1 MYDYI
6 IVGGGSAGCVL
17 ANRLSENPNTRVLLL
32 EAGKPDK
39 KLTIHIPGAWVKS
52 LRTEIDWT
60 YYTQEEPNMSSRRMF
75 WPRGKTLGGSS
86 AINAMIYIRG
96 SRYDYDH
103 WRDLGNSGWGYDDVL
118 PYFKKSQN
126 QERGPSEYHGVGG
139 PLNVTDLIEPHL
151 LTKTFLQAAQQAG
164 IPLNNDFNADK
175 QEGVGLYQVTQKNG
189 RRHSTAAAYLK
200 PILSRPNLTVLTEAH
215 ALHLLFEHK
224 RAVGVA
230 YIYKGQKQE
239 ASAAREVIL
248 CGGAINSPQLLMLSG
263 IGPAQHLKDLGI
275 EVFHDLPG
283 VGQNLQ
289 DHMVTGV
296 LMYCNQPISLLNA
309 TRPGQLLKYML
320 FKKGMLTS
328 NGGEAGGFI
337 TTKPALPA
345 PDIQLHFFPGA
356 FEDHGAKEIPDYGG
370 HGISLGATVLRPESR
385 GEIKLKSRDGMAE
398 PAIHARYLTSEGD
411 MEIMIE
417 GFKIVRKIL
426 NAPAFAPYRG
436 PEYLPGEQVQS
447 DEDIAQYVRD
457 RAETLYHPVGTCRMG
472 PDDDAM
478 AVVDANLRVRGIDGL
493 RVVDASIMPTIT
505 SGNTNAPIIMIAEKA
520 ADLIRKE

>member
-6 IVGGGSAGCVL
+6 IIGGGSAGCVL
-17 ANRLSENPNTRVLLL
+17 ANRLSEDPNARVLLL

-52 LRTEIDWT
+52 LRTEIDWNFH
-60 YYTQEEPNMSSRRMF
+60 TQEEPNMNNRRMF

-103 WRDLGNSGWGYDDVL
+103 WRELGNSGWGYDDVL

-126 QERGPSEYHGVGG
+126 QERGASEYHGVGG

-151 LTKTFLQAAQQAG
+151 LTKTFLEAAHETG
-164 IPLNNDFNADK
+164 IPLNNDFNADG

-200 PILSRPNLTVLTEAH
+200 PALSRPNLTVLTEAH
-215 ALHLLFEHK
+215 ALYILLKDK

-230 YIYKGQKQE
+230 YTHGGQKRE
-239 ASAAREVIL
+239 ASAAKEVIV

-263 IGPAQHLKDLGI
+263 IGPAQHLKDMDI
-275 EVFHDLPG
+275 NVIHDLPG

-309 TRPGQLLKYML
+309 TRPGQLLKYLM
-320 FKKGMLTS
+320 FKRGMLTS

-337 TTKPALPA
+337 RTKPDLPA

-356 FEDHGAKEIPDYGG
+356 FEDHGAKQVPDYGG

-385 GEIKLKSRDGMAE
+385 GAIKLKSRDSRAE
-398 PAIHARYLTSEGD
+398 PAIHACYLTSEAD
-411 MEIMIE
+411 LEVMLE
-417 GFKIVRKIL
+417 GFKIVRRIL
-426 NAPAFAPYRG
+426 SASAFAPYRG
-436 PEYLPGEQVQS
+436 PEYLPGEQVQT
-447 DEDIAQYVRD
+447 DDDITQYVRD
-457 RAETLYHPVGTCRMG
+457 RAETLYHPTGTCKMG
-472 PDDDAM
+472 TANDPM
-478 AVVDANLRVRGIDGL
+478 SVVDEKLRVRGINGL

-505 SGNTNAPIIMIAEKA
+505 SGNTNAPTIMIAEKA
-520 ADLIRKE
+520 ADLIRMA